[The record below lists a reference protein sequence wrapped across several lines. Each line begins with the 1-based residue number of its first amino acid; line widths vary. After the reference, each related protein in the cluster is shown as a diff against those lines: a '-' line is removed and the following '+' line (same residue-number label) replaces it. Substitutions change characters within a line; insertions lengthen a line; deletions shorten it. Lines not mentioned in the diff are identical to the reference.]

1 MAEFLEERLPV
12 CVAYGASAGQQHAVQ
27 ITKTSGGNEYRRLLH
42 PYVQLSYDV
51 SYALRAREAREQVIA
66 LYERANGTFRG
77 FRVKDFKDFTTNAYV
92 DPPTALDQP
101 LLRISD
107 GVYQLMRWYGDP
119 QDALCARRRLRKP
132 VSGTVK
138 LGVGGAVSPAAQW
151 SVDNTTGLIT
161 LAANKSRSITAISK
175 ASAAVLDVGSNSFS
189 VGESVA
195 VTGAAGMTQINGRRA
210 LITAKPNSTQIT
222 VAINSTAYSAYAS
235 GGTVQTWP
243 LDGEAVTGGCEFDVP
258 CRFDGDL
265 DTTLSNLDFIDA
277 SGIAIVEIL
286 NP

>member
-12 CVAYGASAGQQHAVQ
+12 CVAYGASVGQQHAVQ
-27 ITKTSGGNEYRRLLH
+27 ITKTAGGNEYRRLLH

-51 SYALRAREAREQVIA
+51 SYLMRARDVREQVFA
-66 LYERANGTFRG
+66 LYERANGAFRG
-77 FRVKDFKDFTTNAYV
+77 FRVKDFKDFTTNNYV

-101 LLRISD
+101 LVQVSV

-119 QDALCARRRLRKP
+119 QDVKCARRRLHKP
-132 VSGTVK
+132 LAGSVTV
-138 LGVGGAVSPAAQW
+138 GVGGAAYPAGQW
-151 SVDNTTGLIT
+151 SVDNTTGLVA

-175 ASAAVLDVGSNSFS
+175 AAAAVLDVGSNTFV

-195 VTGAAGMTQINGRRA
+195 ITGAVGMTQINGKRA
-210 LITAKPNSTQIT
+210 LIAAKPSSTQIT
-222 VAINSTAYSAYAS
+222 VAINSTDYSTWTS

-243 LDGEAVTGGCEFDVP
+243 LSGEAVTGGCEFDVP
-258 CRFDGDL
+258 CRFDADL
-265 DTTLSNLDFIDA
+265 DATFSNLDIIDA

>member
-12 CVAYGASAGQQHAVQ
+12 CVAYGASVGQQHAVQ
-27 ITKTSGGNEYRRLLH
+27 ITKTAGGNEYRRLLH

-51 SYALRAREAREQVIA
+51 SYLMRARDVREQVFA
-66 LYERANGTFRG
+66 LYERANGAFRG
-77 FRVKDFKDFTTNAYV
+77 FRVKDFKDFTTNNYV

-101 LLRISD
+101 LVQVSV

-119 QDALCARRRLRKP
+119 QDAKCARRRLRKP
-132 VSGTVK
+132 LAGSVTV
-138 LGVGGAVSPAAQW
+138 GVGGAAYPAGQW
-151 SVDNTTGLIT
+151 SVDNTTGLVA

-175 ASAAVLDVGSNSFS
+175 AAAAVLDVGSNTFV

-195 VTGAAGMTQINGRRA
+195 ITGAVGMTQINGKRA
-210 LITAKPNSTQIT
+210 LIAAKPSSTQIT
-222 VAINSTAYSAYAS
+222 VAINSTDYSTWTS

-243 LDGEAVTGGCEFDVP
+243 LSGEAVTGGCEFDVP
-258 CRFDGDL
+258 CRFDADL
-265 DTTLSNLDFIDA
+265 DATFSNLDIIDA